1 MGSENTTTNNEKL
14 NHNHEIQY
22 SSEGLGT
29 PRKQSYRQRLN
40 SDPQDYPSDNEK
52 LRRIRRYSLKN
63 NSNECNSS
71 NLHISIGA
79 LSPKNKDSNLNS
91 LNERSY
97 KRKLSQQYCANF
109 KKIYSNDGANRFL
122 NHLAVSLNKEQ
133 DNENPD
139 FERIRKLYLPEY
151 MFDWRYVEDTK
162 SGVKYWKNFGKI
174 IIDSKMFEK
183 IRKLAE
189 IPIGAS
195 EPFYLKRS
203 WLYSYIRHRFGK
215 VKYENPVVNVNRN
228 NIFIDSYNQFIRIQG
243 LNLAKPLK
251 IRFINEKVEDEQG
264 VYREWYS
271 LMFKAMISP
280 NMKLFILNPYKCFE
294 PNTILFYPK
303 FPGMKFEYYEFIGK
317 LIVKALFD
325 LMAIR
330 NVRLNRVLLKGI
342 SKRPITLDDIKYYN
356 LDLYQKL
363 KFINDNQ
370 INGNSQLQNI
380 RFVWKIVCPNNTL
393 QEIEIIPGGKNI
405 FLNDNNKFSFIDKV
419 IYTEAIK
426 PYEEHIKH
434 VQIGLSSIFNTV
446 IEGKFDVE
454 ELNFLLSGQDNIDI
468 NDWKQNTI
476 YKGCYNINHPVIK
489 MFWEKISTMNKNEI
503 IKFLEFSTGSG
514 SVPIDGFGS
523 LKGIGGKIQKFT
535 IEPFTNYSAE
545 NPDEY
550 IFKKIE
556 AKRCY
561 HTIILP
567 LYRNKQE
574 LDKAMNIIL
583 NNK

>member
-1 MGSENTTTNNEKL
+1 MGSENTTTNNEEL
-14 NHNHEIQY
+14 NQNHEMQY
-22 SSEGLGT
+22 DSEGLGV
-29 PRKQSYRQRLN
+29 PRKQPFRQRLN

-52 LRRIRRYSLKN
+52 LRPIRRYSLKN
-63 NSNECNSS
+63 NSNDFMSS
-71 NLHISIGA
+71 NLRNSLGA
-79 LSPKNKDSNLNS
+79 VSPKNKDSNLNS

-97 KRKLSQQYCANF
+97 KRKLSQQYCQNF
-109 KKIYSNDGANRFL
+109 KKIYSNDGPNRFL

-133 DNENPD
+133 ENEEPD

-151 MFDWRYVEDTK
+151 LFDWRYVEDPK

-174 IIDSKMFEK
+174 IIDIKMFEK
-183 IRKLAE
+183 IRKLAKS
-189 IPIGAS
+189 PIGAS

-203 WLYSYIRHRFGK
+203 WLFSYIRHRFGK
-215 VKYENPVVNVNRN
+215 IGSENPIINVNRN
-228 NIFIDSYNQFIRIQG
+228 NIFIDSFNQFIRTQG
-243 LNLAKPLK
+243 LNLSKPLK

-271 LMFKAMISP
+271 LMFKEMTSP
-280 NMKLFILNPYKCFE
+280 NMKLFILNPYKCLE
-294 PNTILFYPK
+294 PNTVLFYPK

-317 LIVKALFD
+317 LMVKALCD
-325 LMAIR
+325 LMVIR
-330 NVRLNRVLLKGI
+330 KVRPNRILLKGI
-342 SKRPITLDDIKYYN
+342 TKRPITLDDIKYYN

-363 KFINDNQ
+363 KFINDRQ
-370 INGNSQLQNI
+370 INGNPQLQKI
-380 RFVWKIVCPNNTL
+380 RFVWNIIGPNNIF
-393 QEIEIIPGGKNI
+393 QEIEIVPGGRNI
-405 FLNDNNKFSFIDKV
+405 FLNDNNKFSYIDKV
-419 IYTEAIK
+419 IYTETIK

-434 VQIGLSSIFNTV
+434 IQKGLSSIFNTV
-446 IEGKFDVE
+446 IEGIFDVE
-454 ELNFLLSGQDNIDI
+454 ELNFLLSGQDDIDI

-489 MFWEKISTMNKNEI
+489 MFWEKMLTMNKKEI

-523 LKGIGGKIQKFT
+523 LKGVGGKIQKFT

-550 IFKKIE
+550 VFKKIE

-567 LYRNKQE
+567 LYRNRQE
-574 LDKAMNIIL
+574 LDKAIDIIL